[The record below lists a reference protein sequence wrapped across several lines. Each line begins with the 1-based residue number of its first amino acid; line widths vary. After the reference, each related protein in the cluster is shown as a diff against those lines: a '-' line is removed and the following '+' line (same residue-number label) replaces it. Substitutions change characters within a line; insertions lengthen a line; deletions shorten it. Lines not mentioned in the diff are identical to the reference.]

1 MTWEGVVTYRTGR
14 SFHPVR
20 PNRSATGY
28 TAVETRDAGSEDEPR
43 PVDFDTTFEA
53 HYPELVRY
61 CRRLTGDAD
70 AAEDVAQE
78 SFVRLF
84 DHGVEGA
91 PEGLRAW
98 LFKTATHLVRDRYR
112 VDTNRQRLLEEN
124 PVEPT
129 PLDSPERSLERN
141 EERRRARAA
150 LDALAPRD
158 REILLMRYSG
168 FTYKEIAE
176 AVDVATSSV
185 GTLLARAERR
195 FAETCLTGEAV

>member
-1 MTWEGVVTYRTGR
+1 MGGER
-14 SFHPVR
+14 SDENV
-20 PNRSATGY
+20 NET
-28 TAVETRDAGSEDEPR
+28 TRD

-61 CRRLTGDAD
+61 CRRLTGDTD
-70 AAEDVAQE
+70 VAEDTAQE

-84 DHGVEGA
+84 DHGVRGT
-91 PEGLRAW
+91 PSGVRAW

-112 VDTNRQRLLEEN
+112 VDKNRQRLLKEN
-124 PVEPT
+124 PVVPAGHET
-129 PLDSPERSLERN
+129 PERSLERS
-141 EERRRARAA
+141 EDRARARAA

-168 FTYKEIAE
+168 FSYKEIAE
-176 AVDVATSSV
+176 AVDVAATSV

-195 FAETCLTGEAV
+195 FEEACASGEAA